1 MTSRSV
7 LMIKDPLTRSV
18 EEHNERLLKVAEE
31 ALRMMFTGF
40 SVGLYGVGSKSMVI
54 DAIRQQLLVYCAPG
68 DAVIRIR
75 GYDQT
80 FPTIRAIS
88 AGLSGKAHD
97 TSRVS
102 ASHHI
107 RNQADVL
114 KAFEKIPK
122 SRLVIMLI
130 DSIDAQPMR
139 VYQDMF
145 SKLAHYPN
153 VHIVASVDHCKVGL
167 LWNPPQLR
175 RFSWCWLEA
184 NTYMDYTMETRDLVG
199 FWDNLIQ
206 GKIEANTKSLSVVM
220 DSLTQNHKEL
230 VKVLARMQLE
240 GKSVDN
246 QYVQIRTTE
255 FLKKLTKL
263 MIVSNSG
270 RLKQLMQELLDHRIV
285 LYSKEKETGNEVY
298 WLPFEKDILER
309 ISTGSDLVN

>member
-1 MTSRSV
+1 MYSSAV
-7 LMIKDPLTRSV
+7 MIKDPLCRSGD
-18 EEHNERLLKVAEE
+18 EHSEKLVKVAEE
-31 ALRMMFTGF
+31 AARMMFTGF
-40 SVGLYGVGSKSMVI
+40 SVGLYGVGSKSTVI
-54 DAIRQQLLVYCAPG
+54 GAIHRQLLVYCAPG

-88 AGLSGKAHD
+88 AGLSGKASD
-97 TSRVS
+97 TSRVA
-102 ASHHI
+102 ASRNI

-122 SRLVIMLI
+122 SRQVILLI

-184 NTYMDYTMETRDLVG
+184 NTYKDYTLETRDLVG

-220 DSLTQNHKEL
+220 DSLTSNHKEL

-240 GKSVDN
+240 GKSPDN

-285 LYSKEKETGNEVY
+285 LYSKEKDTGNEVY